1 MATQTETPEKNPVKK
16 APTPGEDIPSG
27 DRRVVAAPVSSPV
40 PAGLN
45 DTRAD
50 NEPILGQFV
59 EVASGKYKGAYG
71 VFLQVEGED
80 TAIVRTR
87 DENGERIA
95 VPISSL
101 VRSRAGKR

>member
-1 MATQTETPEKNPVKK
+1 MSTATEKAERNPVRK

-27 DRRVVAAPVSSPV
+27 DRKVVPAPVSSPV
-40 PAGLN
+40 PMGLN
-45 DTRAD
+45 DRRAD
-50 NEPILGQFV
+50 NEPIIGQFV
-59 EVASGKYKGAYG
+59 EVASGKHKGAYG
-71 VFLQVEGED
+71 VFMEVDNEN

-95 VPISSL
+95 TPLSSL